1 MTAATTSRPT
11 PRTPWA
17 SHSHSRTHPKSSTTP
32 LSPPSRTP
40 ASVGQS
46 LSPLLSAK
54 VRSPLKQQHGL
65 RTPSPNYF
73 GFIVENSND
82 PADSNAGGHVKSN
95 WSPPSSIVRSTAVTS
110 PKVVSVDSI
119 PEYEAFR
126 RQSESNS
133 FSLSHGNLSHFSM
146 GGSSDRLPT
155 LGNLAQVS
163 SPSEL
168 ASPRSHVAES
178 KITSPRSQHQNEI
191 ETDKQ
196 LGSTQGSGSAQTVAP
211 SFFDLPRNESPMN
224 VPGLRSQIS
233 HIDDRHPRLSLPQ
246 NKLDPPPP
254 PDEHHNERA
263 DTLPSSFKTDG
274 PIMITSQNLAT
285 LLDETAS
292 QNLLLLDLR
301 VSPQFMQSRITGAM
315 NLCIP
320 TTLLKRASYNV
331 QRLADTF
338 TQEAEKEK
346 FSQWREVSHIV
357 LYDANSTQLKD
368 ATSSVNTLKKFTQ
381 EGWHGASYVVRGGF
395 LDFAKKYPNFIDKS
409 AANGAESPGRT
420 NLSIDSRMAGSMPVT
435 GGCPMPTTKTAAN
448 PFFGNIR
455 QNMDLIGGVGQMA
468 IKHPAA
474 LTDRLM
480 EELPKWLREAA
491 DENDKGK
498 VVSDRFLNIEKAE
511 QQRMQKALSTHVSYG
526 SPTVRS
532 PESIQIAGI
541 EKGTKNRYKDMLP
554 YDHSRVRLQNV
565 PSGGCD
571 YINASHIKAAWS
583 YRHYIATQAPV
594 PATFEDFWRVVWE
607 QDARVIVMLT
617 AETEGG
623 QRKCHPYWLPDN
635 YGPLKLKAL
644 SEKRVSLESSSK
656 LSPSIKA
663 QVASP
668 SDRPGMG
675 RRRATNPLGAVLHDA
690 APSPSSEVPHIVIRK
705 LTLSHSAYPF
715 LPLREIT
722 QLQYSSW
729 PDFGAP
735 AHPSHVLGLVEHC
748 NAVVRNYARSEE
760 RTPHLP
766 EKEGER
772 PIVVHCSAGCG
783 RTGTFCTVDSV
794 VDILKR
800 QRMVKSD
807 NVRTEESQDEMDI
820 DEEDWVKQDNVD
832 LVAKTVE
839 DLRLQRLSMVQT
851 LRQFVLCYETIL
863 EWFVKEMPEKV
874 KKEGLRRSYQG

>member
-1 MTAATTSRPT
+1 MTAATTSRST
-11 PRTPWA
+11 SRTPWS
-17 SHSHSRTHPKSSTTP
+17 SHSHSRTHQKSSTTP
-32 LSPPSRTP
+32 HGLPTKTP
-40 ASVGQS
+40 ASVGQP
-46 LSPLLSAK
+46 LPPLLSAK
-54 VRSPLKQQHGL
+54 IRSPLKQQLGV
-65 RTPSPNYF
+65 RSPSPNYF
-73 GFIVENSND
+73 GFIVENSNN

-95 WSPPSSIVRSTAVTS
+95 WSPPSVTS
-110 PKVVSVDSI
+110 PKVVPVDSI
-119 PEYEAFR
+119 PEFEAFR

-146 GGSSDRLPT
+146 GGSSDRVPT
-155 LGNLAQVS
+155 LGNLAQDP

-168 ASPRSHVAES
+168 ASPRSYIAES
-178 KITSPRSQHQNEI
+178 KITSSRPKFQNEM

-196 LGSTQGSGSAQTVAP
+196 LGLPHGPGGAQQSAP

-233 HIDDRHPRLSLPQ
+233 HVDDRHPRLSLPQ
-246 NKLDPPPP
+246 NRLDPPSPS
-254 PDEHHNERA
+254 DKHHNERSE
-263 DTLPSSFKTDG
+263 TLPSSFKADG
-274 PIMITSQNLAT
+274 PTMISAQNLAD
-285 LLDETAS
+285 LLDKTAS
-292 QNLLLLDLR
+292 HDILLLDLR
-301 VSPQFMQSRITGAM
+301 VSPQFMQSRVTGAM

-320 TTLLKRASYNV
+320 TTLLKRASYTV

-338 TQEAEKEK
+338 TQEVEKLK

-357 LYDANSTQLKD
+357 LYDANSLQLKD

-395 LDFAKKYPNFIDKS
+395 SDFAKKYPNLIDKN
-409 AANGAESPGRT
+409 AASEAENPGRT
-420 NLSIDSRMAGSMPVT
+420 NLSIDSRMAGSMPVA
-435 GGCPMPTTKTAAN
+435 GGCPMPTSKTAAN

-474 LTDRLM
+474 LTDRLL

-491 DENDKGK
+491 DDNDKGK
-498 VVSDRFLNIEKAE
+498 VVADRFLKIEKAE
-511 QQRMQKALSTHVSYG
+511 QQRMQKALSTHVIYG

-532 PESIQIAGI
+532 PDAIQIAGI

-565 PSGGCD
+565 PFGGCD

-583 YRHYIATQAPV
+583 HRHYIATQAPV

-617 AETEGG
+617 AESEGG

-635 YGPLKLKAL
+635 YGPLKLKSL
-644 SEKRVSLESSSK
+644 SEKRVSLELSSR
-656 LSPSIKA
+656 LSPSTEA

-668 SDRPGMG
+668 LDRPGMG
-675 RRRATNPLGAVLHDA
+675 RRRATNPLGATLQDST
-690 APSPSSEVPHIVIRK
+690 PPPTLETPHVVIRK
-705 LTLSHSAYPF
+705 LTLSHSAFPF

-748 NAVVRNYARSEE
+748 NAVVRHQPGPEGQN
-760 RTPHLP
+760 PHLP
-766 EKEGER
+766 AKEGER

-794 VDILKR
+794 IDILKR
-800 QRMVKSD
+800 QRMAKPD
-807 NVRTEESQDEMDI
+807 NLQKEDSLDEMDV
-820 DEEDWVKQDNVD
+820 DEEDWVKQDNID

-851 LRQFVLCYETIL
+851 LRQFVLCYETVL
-863 EWFVKEMPEKV
+863 EWLVKEMPEKL

>member
-1 MTAATTSRPT
+1 
-11 PRTPWA
+11 
-17 SHSHSRTHPKSSTTP
+17 
-32 LSPPSRTP
+32 
-40 ASVGQS
+40 
-46 LSPLLSAK
+46 
-54 VRSPLKQQHGL
+54 
-65 RTPSPNYF
+65 
-73 GFIVENSND
+73 
-82 PADSNAGGHVKSN
+82 
-95 WSPPSSIVRSTAVTS
+95 
-110 PKVVSVDSI
+110 
-119 PEYEAFR
+119 
-126 RQSESNS
+126 
-133 FSLSHGNLSHFSM
+133 M
-146 GGSSDRLPT
+146 GGSSDRVPT

-178 KITSPRSQHQNEI
+178 KITNSRPKPQNEV
-191 ETDKQ
+191 DSDQ
-196 LGSTQGSGSAQTVAP
+196 HLGLPQGLGSGQQAAP
-211 SFFDLPRNESPMN
+211 SFFGLPRNESPIN

-233 HIDDRHPRLSLPQ
+233 QFDDRHPRLSLPQ
-246 NKLDPPPP
+246 NKLDPPSPSAK
-254 PDEHHNERA
+254 HHNERA
-263 DTLPSSFKTDG
+263 ETLPSSFKADG
-274 PIMITSQNLAT
+274 PTMITSQNLAD
-285 LLDETAS
+285 LLDEVAP
-292 QNLLLLDLR
+292 QNILLLDLR
-301 VSPQFMQSRITGAM
+301 VSPQFMQSRISGAM

-338 TQEAEKEK
+338 TQEVEKSK

-357 LYDANSTQLKD
+357 LYDANSAQLKD
-368 ATSSVNTLKKFTQ
+368 AASSVNTLKKFTQ

-395 LDFAKKYPNFIDKS
+395 LDFAKKYPDLIDKS
-409 AANGAESPGRT
+409 TANEAQNSGKT
-420 NLSIDSRMAGSMPVT
+420 HLSIDSRMAGSMPVA
-435 GGCPMPTTKTAAN
+435 GGCPMPTSKTAAN

-474 LTDRLM
+474 LTERLV
-480 EELPKWLREAA
+480 EELPKWLREAT
-491 DENDKGK
+491 DDNDKGK
-498 VVSDRFLNIEKAE
+498 MVADRFLKIEKAE
-511 QQRMQKALSTHVSYG
+511 QQRMQRALSTHVSYG

-532 PESIQIAGI
+532 PDSIQVAGI

-565 PSGGCD
+565 PFGGCD

-583 YRHYIATQAPV
+583 NRHYIATQAPV
-594 PATFEDFWRVVWE
+594 PATFEVCHGFLHNTIFTFHLTPGQDFWRVVWE
-607 QDARVIVMLT
+607 QDARVIVSLT
-617 AETEGG
+617 AESEGG
-623 QRKCHPYWLPDN
+623 QRKCHPYWLPDT
-635 YGPLKLKAL
+635 YGPLRLKAL

-656 LSPSIKA
+656 LSPSSKA
-663 QVASP
+663 QITSP
-668 SDRPGMG
+668 SDRPGVG
-675 RRRATNPLGAVLHDA
+675 RRRATNPLGVTLQDA
-690 APSPSSEVPHIVIRK
+690 ASSPSSEIPHVVLRK

-748 NAVVRNYARSEE
+748 NAVIRSYAGSEGQNSQ
-760 RTPHLP
+760 LP
-766 EKEGER
+766 AKDGER

-800 QRMVKSD
+800 QRTAKSGD
-807 NVRTEESQDEMDI
+807 IDDENQDEMDI
-820 DEEDWVKQDNVD
+820 DQEDWVKQDDID

-851 LRQFVLCYETIL
+851 LRQFVLCYETVL
-863 EWFVKEMPEKV
+863 EWLVTEMPEKL

>member
-1 MTAATTSRPT
+1 
-11 PRTPWA
+11 
-17 SHSHSRTHPKSSTTP
+17 
-32 LSPPSRTP
+32 
-40 ASVGQS
+40 
-46 LSPLLSAK
+46 
-54 VRSPLKQQHGL
+54 
-65 RTPSPNYF
+65 
-73 GFIVENSND
+73 
-82 PADSNAGGHVKSN
+82 
-95 WSPPSSIVRSTAVTS
+95 
-110 PKVVSVDSI
+110 
-119 PEYEAFR
+119 
-126 RQSESNS
+126 
-133 FSLSHGNLSHFSM
+133 M
-146 GGSSDRLPT
+146 GGSADRVPT

-168 ASPRSHVAES
+168 ASPRSNVVES
-178 KITSPRSQHQNEI
+178 KITSTFPKVQNDMEI
-191 ETDKQ
+191 DKH
-196 LGSTQGSGSAQTVAP
+196 LGLPQGPGNAQQAAP

-233 HIDDRHPRLSLPQ
+233 HVDDRHPRLSLPQ
-246 NKLDPPPP
+246 NKLDPPSPS
-254 PDEHHNERA
+254 DKHHHGRA
-263 DTLPSSFKTDG
+263 DTLPSSFKADG
-274 PIMITSQNLAT
+274 PTMISSQNLAD
-285 LLDETAS
+285 LLDGTAS
-292 QNLLLLDLR
+292 QNILLLDLR
-301 VSPQFMQSRITGAM
+301 VSPQFMQSRIAGAM

-338 TQEAEKEK
+338 TQEVEKAK
-346 FSQWREVSHIV
+346 FSQWREVSYIV
-357 LYDANSTQLKD
+357 LYDANSAQLKD

-395 LDFAKKYPNFIDKS
+395 SDFAKKYPNLIDKS
-409 AANGAESPGRT
+409 AANGAENSGKT
-420 NLSIDSRMAGSMPVT
+420 NLSIDSKMAGSMPVA
-435 GGCPMPTTKTAAN
+435 GGCPMPTSKTAAN

-474 LTDRLM
+474 LTDRLK

-491 DENDKGK
+491 DDHDQGK
-498 VVSDRFLNIEKAE
+498 VVADRFLKIEKAE

-532 PESIQIAGI
+532 PDSVQVAGI

-565 PSGGCD
+565 PFGGCD
-571 YINASHIKAAWS
+571 YINASHVKAAWS
-583 YRHYIATQAPV
+583 HRHYIATQAPI

-617 AETEGG
+617 AESEGG

-644 SEKRVSLESSSK
+644 SEQRVSLESSSK

-663 QVASP
+663 QVAS
-668 SDRPGMG
+668 SSERPGVG
-675 RRRATNPLGAVLHDA
+675 RRRATNPLGAPLQDA
-690 APSPSSEVPHIVIRK
+690 APSPSSDIPHVVIRK
-705 LTLSHSAYPF
+705 LTLSHSAHPF

-729 PDFGAP
+729 PDFGVP
-735 AHPSHVLGLVEHC
+735 AHPSQVLGLVEHC
-748 NAVVRNYARSEE
+748 NAVVRNYAGSEAQNSQ
-760 RTPHLP
+760 LP
-766 EKEGER
+766 AREGER

-794 VDILKR
+794 IDILKR

-807 NVRTEESQDEMDI
+807 SMKMEESPDEMDI
-820 DEEDWVKQDNVD
+820 DEEDWVKQDNID

-851 LRQFVLCYETIL
+851 LRQFVLCYETVL
-863 EWFVKEMPEKV
+863 EWLVKEMPEKL
-874 KKEGLRRSYQG
+874 KKEGSRRSYQG

>member
-1 MTAATTSRPT
+1 MTAATTSRST
-11 PRTPWA
+11 SRTPWS
-17 SHSHSRTHPKSSTTP
+17 SHSHSRTHQKSSTTP
-32 LSPPSRTP
+32 HGLPTRTP
-40 ASVGQS
+40 ASVGQP
-46 LSPLLSAK
+46 LPPLLSAK
-54 VRSPLKQQHGL
+54 IRSPLKQQHGL
-65 RTPSPNYF
+65 RSPSPNYF
-73 GFIVENSND
+73 GFIVENSIN

-110 PKVVSVDSI
+110 PKVVPVDSI

-126 RQSESNS
+126 RQSESNP

-155 LGNLAQVS
+155 LGSLAQDS

-178 KITSPRSQHQNEI
+178 KITNTRPEPQDEMEFDN
-191 ETDKQ
+191 Q
-196 LGSTQGSGSAQTVAP
+196 LGLPQGPGSVQQAAP
-211 SFFDLPRNESPMN
+211 SFFDLPRNESPIN

-233 HIDDRHPRLSLPQ
+233 HVDDRDQRLSLPE
-246 NKLDPPPP
+246 NKIDPPSPSIK
-254 PDEHHNERA
+254 HHNDRA
-263 DTLPSSFKTDG
+263 ETLPSSFKTHG
-274 PIMITSQNLAT
+274 PSMITSQNLAD

-292 QNLLLLDLR
+292 QNILLLDLR

-338 TQEAEKEK
+338 TQEVEKAK
-346 FSQWREVSHIV
+346 FSQWREASHIV
-357 LYDANSTQLKD
+357 LYDASSSQLKD

-381 EGWHGASYVVRGGF
+381 EGWHGACYVVRGGF
-395 LDFAKKYPNFIDKS
+395 SDFAKKYPHLIDKS
-409 AANGAESPGRT
+409 AASEAANPGKT
-420 NLSIDSRMAGSMPVT
+420 NLSIDSRMAGSMPVA
-435 GGCPMPTTKTAAN
+435 GGCPMPTSKTVAN

-474 LTDRLM
+474 LTDRIS
-480 EELPKWLREAA
+480 EELPKWLREAV
-491 DENDKGK
+491 DDNDKGK
-498 VVSDRFLNIEKAE
+498 LVSGRFLNIEQAE
-511 QQRMQKALSTHVSYG
+511 QQRMQKALSTHVFYG

-532 PESIQIAGI
+532 PDSIQIAGI

-565 PSGGCD
+565 PFGGCD

-583 YRHYIATQAPV
+583 HRHYIATQAPV

-617 AETEGG
+617 AESEGG

-656 LSPSIKA
+656 LSPSVKSH
-663 QVASP
+663 VTNP

-675 RRRATNPLGAVLHDA
+675 RRRATNPLGAAIPDA
-690 APSPSSEVPHIVIRK
+690 APSTTSEIPHVVIRK

-748 NAVVRNYARSEE
+748 NAVVRNYAGLEGHNSQ
-760 RTPHLP
+760 LP
-766 EKEGER
+766 AKEGER

-807 NVRTEESQDEMDI
+807 ERTKESQDEMDI

-851 LRQFVLCYETIL
+851 LRQFVLCYETVL
-863 EWFVKEMPEKV
+863 EWLVKEMPEKL